1 MNEYIDLRKILKD
14 CPKGTILYSLIHG
27 YVEFSQILDKGSRVI
42 EVISIT
48 SSGKRYVEHYTFRG
62 QLHSVYNND
71 ECVLFP
77 SQTQRDWSKF
87 TAPWYKKP
95 IEQKF
100 KVGQYITDGYDI
112 GQIIEDDCHCYK
124 ILDLTGCNNT
134 IIPFTL
140 QDNYHLW
147 TIQDAKDGDVLCRES
162 GWMCIFKALNNHT
175 NTFSSYCFMD
185 SDKCFFNIGI
195 DGHTLDKNFIKAYN
209 GEIYPA
215 TKEQCDIFFQKMK
228 EAGYKWN
235 NETKTLENL
244 VKPKFKVGDRV
255 RNKETNKHDVYEIRK
270 VYADCYWIAGFPWM
284 IYMKYQ
290 DQYELIPN
298 KFDPKTL
305 KVLDKVLVKDT
316 PAKLW
321 NIGIF
326 SHYVESDTFP
336 YKCVGNYYKLCIPY
350 NDDTKHLVGTTEEA
364 PDFYRYWED

>member
-1 MNEYIDLRKILKD
+1 
-14 CPKGTILYSLIHG
+14 
-27 YVEFSQILDKGSRVI
+27 
-42 EVISIT
+42 
-48 SSGKRYVEHYTFRG
+48 
-62 QLHSVYNND
+62 
-71 ECVLFP
+71 
-77 SQTQRDWSKF
+77 
-87 TAPWYKKP
+87 
-95 IEQKF
+95 
-100 KVGQYITDGYDI
+100 
-112 GQIIEDDCHCYK
+112 
-124 ILDLTGCNNT
+124 
-134 IIPFTL
+134 
-140 QDNYHLW
+140 
-147 TIQDAKDGDVLCRES
+147 
-162 GWMCIFKALNNHT
+162 
-175 NTFSSYCFMD
+175 
-185 SDKCFFNIGI
+185 
-195 DGHTLDKNFIKAYN
+195 
-209 GEIYPA
+209 
-215 TKEQCDIFFQKMK
+215 MK

-235 NETKTLENL
+235 TETKTLENL

-364 PDFYRYWED
+364 PEYYRCWEK

>member
-1 MNEYIDLRKILKD
+1 MNEYIDLRKILKG

-87 TAPWYKKP
+87 TAPWYKK
-95 IEQKF
+95 E
-100 KVGQYITDGYDI
+100 
-112 GQIIEDDCHCYK
+112 
-124 ILDLTGCNNT
+124 
-134 IIPFTL
+134 
-140 QDNYHLW
+140 
-147 TIQDAKDGDVLCRES
+147 
-162 GWMCIFKALNNHT
+162 
-175 NTFSSYCFMD
+175 
-185 SDKCFFNIGI
+185 
-195 DGHTLDKNFIKAYN
+195 
-209 GEIYPA
+209 
-215 TKEQCDIFFQKMK
+215 
-228 EAGYKWN
+228 
-235 NETKTLENL
+235 
-244 VKPKFKVGDRV
+244 
-255 RNKETNKHDVYEIRK
+255 
-270 VYADCYWIAGFPWM
+270 
-284 IYMKYQ
+284 
-290 DQYELIPN
+290 

-350 NDDTKHLVGTTEEA
+350 NDDTKHLLGTTKEA
-364 PDFYRYWED
+364 PEYYRCWED

>member
-1 MNEYIDLRKILKD
+1 M
-14 CPKGTILYSLIHG
+14 G
-27 YVEFSQILDKGSRVI
+27 
-42 EVISIT
+42 
-48 SSGKRYVEHYTFRG
+48 
-62 QLHSVYNND
+62 
-71 ECVLFP
+71 ECTLFP
-77 SQTQRDWSKF
+77 SKDQRDWNKF
-87 TAPWYKKP
+87 SAPWYKKL
-95 IEQKF
+95 IESKF
-100 KVGQYITDGYDI
+100 NVGQYITDGYDI

-124 ILDLTGCNNT
+124 ILDLTGCNAT

-147 TIQDAKDGDVLCRES
+147 TIQDAKDGGVLCRES
-162 GWMCIFKALNNHT
+162 GWMCIFKDLNNHT

-195 DGHTLDKNFIKAYN
+195 DGHTLDKKFIKAYN

-235 NETKTLENL
+235 TETKTLENL
-244 VKPKFKVGDRV
+244 VKPKFKVGDRI
-255 RNKETNKHDVYEIRK
+255 RHKETNKHDVYEISK

-305 KVLDKVLVKDT
+305 KPFDRVIVRNNNGEWKC
-316 PAKLW
+316 A
-321 NIGIF
+321 NF
-326 SHYVESDTFP
+326 SHIKDYDSD
-336 YKCVGNYYKLCIPY
+336 YRYDCCYMIYRYCIPY
-350 NDDTKHLVGTTEEA
+350 NEETKHLVGTTEEA
-364 PDFYRYWED
+364 PKYYRYWE